1 MSYREQLEK
10 RVWSYSS
17 VHQYDDCPH
26 SFFLQRIK
34 HVPQL
39 QNAFAEYGT
48 FMHSLF
54 ELYFKGIVKA
64 DELAE
69 LYQTDYAAKVALS
82 FPPNKWVDLAES
94 YYNDGLRFLEG
105 FTGLSNKYRVIGVE
119 LEVKLDIGG
128 FHTIGYID
136 LLLENIE
143 TGELTIVDHKSKKKF
158 ASKREE
164 LEYRRQLLFY
174 GIYVKH
180 LFGKYPSFLD
190 FNMFRSGVHVIAP
203 FDEDECNSV
212 KDWFVSTIE
221 SACQDE
227 VFEDKISRE
236 YYDSFKDLKSFK
248 KDDFFCNCI
257 CGSRESCPRSKEFKR
272 KRKKKE
278 EAAK

>member
-1 MSYREQLEK
+1 M
-10 RVWSYSS
+10 
-17 VHQYDDCPH
+17 
-26 SFFLQRIK
+26 
-34 HVPQL
+34 
-39 QNAFAEYGT
+39 
-48 FMHSLF
+48 
-54 ELYFKGIVKA
+54 
-64 DELAE
+64 
-69 LYQTDYAAKVALS
+69 S

-158 ASKREE
+158 ASKCEE

-180 LFGKYPSFLD
+180 LFGRFPSFLD
-190 FNMFRSGVHVIAP
+190 FNMFRSQTHIIAP
-203 FDEDECNSV
+203 FSESECDKV
-212 KDWFVSTIE
+212 RDWFVGTIE
-221 SACQDE
+221 KSLEDE
-227 VFEDKISRE
+227 TFEDRIAIDCRE
-236 YYDSFKDLKSFK
+236 NFKSLKNFK
-248 KDDFFCNCI
+248 KDDFFCNYI
-257 CGSRESCPRSKEFKR
+257 CSVRKSCPRSKDCKS

-278 EAAK
+278 GAAK